1 MNNYLEVQEAQQI
14 MARLW
19 EEAQTAAVLA
29 QAGG

>member
-1 MNNYLEVQEAQQI
+1 MNYLVVQLAQQI
-14 MARLW
+14 MVQLW